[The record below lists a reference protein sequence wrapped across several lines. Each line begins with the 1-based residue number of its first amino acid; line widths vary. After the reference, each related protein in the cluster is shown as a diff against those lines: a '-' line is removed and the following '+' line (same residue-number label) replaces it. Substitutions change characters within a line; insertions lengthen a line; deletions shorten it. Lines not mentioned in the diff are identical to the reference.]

1 MRRGQE
7 DVDQGNLNEYLT
19 LGGVFFSGIIMGLV
33 GYLKKRPEHAEA
45 NPVLAS
51 VGLELGNR
59 MQMDELIKAVDR
71 IGDILED
78 KKQAGIKEGLKE
90 ILERMDEM
98 EEQQE
103 RRR

>member
-1 MRRGQE
+1 M
-7 DVDQGNLNEYLT
+7 DQGNLNEYLT

-33 GYLKKRPEHAEA
+33 GYLKKRPEPAEA

-59 MQMDELIKAVDR
+59 MQMDELIKSVDR

-98 EEQQE
+98 EEQQA

>member
-1 MRRGQE
+1 M
-7 DVDQGNLNEYLT
+7 DQGNLNEYLT

-45 NPVLAS
+45 HPVLAS
-51 VGLELGNR
+51 VGLER

-71 IGDILED
+71 IGDILDD

-98 EEQQE
+98 EQQQA

>member
-1 MRRGQE
+1 M
-7 DVDQGNLNEYLT
+7 DQGNLNEYLT

-59 MQMDELIKAVDR
+59 MQMDELIKSVDR

-78 KKQAGIKEGLKE
+78 KKQVGIKEGLKE

-98 EEQQE
+98 EKQQT